1 MPNEEN
7 ATRLLQLARDA
18 RARGDLLLHL
28 QLDIAQLTGAE
39 SSWGSAEN
47 GMVRD
52 ESVGYFLGEVEK
64 LGWRLEH
71 TGYVFVESGSTS
83 SARMF
88 STGTGVV
95 NHGGVEGMFTFRRAE
110 D

>member
-1 MPNEEN
+1 MPN
-7 ATRLLQLARDA
+7 AQLAQHLLQLAADA
-18 RARGDLLLHL
+18 HTRGDLLLHV
-28 QLDIAQLTGAE
+28 QFDVAQLTGE
-39 SSWGSAEN
+39 SSSWGSAEN
-47 GMVRD
+47 GIVRD
-52 ESVGYFLGEVEK
+52 DHVGYLLSQVEA

-95 NHGGVEGMFTFRRAE
+95 NHGGIEGMFTFRRL
-110 D
+110 